1 MKKWIIFIVV
11 VIVLAVGGYFLFQR
25 ASAQRIQEALSSLQ
39 TVEAVRDELVA
50 MIGGTGS
57 VHTNQMGTILW
68 ETSGIVEKIDVAEG
82 DPVEAD
88 QVLASLRKSSL
99 PQNVI
104 LAQADLANAQKAL
117 DELYET
123 QLALAQADS
132 AIVKAEDAAKK
143 AQDRVDNLGT
153 PAGDSDIDVAK
164 ATVQLS
170 KIQMDKAWDRFKPF
184 EKRPEDN
191 PIRAAL
197 FNQYA
202 QAKQLYDQA
211 VSRLNNLRGTPSDL
225 TARLAQAD
233 LDLALAN
240 LEDARQNYEKL
251 SAGPDARD
259 IAALEARIAAAQATI
274 DSAQLTAPFAG
285 IITDVSNKPG
295 DRVAPGS
302 VAFRLDDFSSLL
314 VDVPVSEVDIAR
326 IGEGQEVIL
335 TFDAI
340 SGKEYQGKVVDVD
353 RVGTTNQ
360 GVVDFTVTV
369 ELLDA
374 DEQVKPGMTAAVNI
388 IVERLQDVLLVP
400 NRAVRVKD
408 GQRVVYILRNGVP
421 EPVAITLGASSE
433 TDSEIVEGELA
444 AGDLIVLNPPENF
457 EFGQEPAF
465 VRQMRGIQ

>member
-1 MKKWIIFIVV
+1 MKKWLIVL
-11 VIVLAVGGYFLFQR
+11 VIVIILAVGGYFLFQR
-25 ASAQRIQEALSSLQ
+25 ANEQRVQETLSSLQ

-50 MIGGTGS
+50 MVGGTGS
-57 VHTNQMGTILW
+57 VRTNQMGTILW
-68 ETSGIVEKIDVAEG
+68 ETSGIVDSIDVVEG

-88 QVLASLRKSSL
+88 QVLASLRQSSL

-123 QLALAQADS
+123 RFALAQADS
-132 AIVKAEDAAKK
+132 AIVQAEDAVKK
-143 AQDRVDNLGT
+143 AQDRVNNLGT
-153 PAGDSDIDVAK
+153 PAGDSDIDVAR
-164 ATVQLS
+164 ATVQLA
-170 KIQMDKAWDRFKPF
+170 KIQMDKAWDRFKDF
-184 EKRPEDN
+184 ESRPEDN

-197 FNQYA
+197 FNKYA
-202 QAKQLYDQA
+202 QTKQLYDQA
-211 VSRLNNLRGTPSDL
+211 VSRLNNLQGTPSDL
-225 TARLAQAD
+225 TARLAQSD

-240 LEDARQNYEKL
+240 LEDAKENYEKL
-251 SAGPDARD
+251 SSGPDARD
-259 IAALEARIAAAQATI
+259 ITALKARIAAAQATL

-285 IITDVSNKPG
+285 TITDISNKPG

-302 VAFRLDDFSSLL
+302 VAFRLDDFSRLL

-326 IGEGQEVIL
+326 IGPEQEVIL

-360 GVVDFTVTV
+360 GVVDFVVTV

-374 DEQVKPGMTAAVNI
+374 DDLVKPGMTAAVNI

-400 NRAVRVKD
+400 NRAVRVKE
-408 GQRVVYILRNGVP
+408 GQRVVYILKNGIP

-433 TDSEIVEGELA
+433 TDSEVVEGELT
-444 AGDLIVLNPPENF
+444 AGDRIVLNPPENF

-465 VRQMRGIQ
+465 VRQMRGGQ

>member
-1 MKKWIIFIVV
+1 MKKWIIILIIVV
-11 VIVLAVGGYFLFQR
+11 ILGVGGYFLFQR
-25 ASAQRIQEALSSLQ
+25 AKAQRVQATLNSLQ

-57 VHTNQMGTILW
+57 VHTNQTGTIQW
-68 ETSGIVEKIDVAEG
+68 ESSGIVETVDAIEG
-82 DPVEAD
+82 DLVEPSD
-88 QVLASLRKSSL
+88 VLASLKQSSL

-104 LAQADLANAQKAL
+104 LAKADLANAQKAL
-117 DELYET
+117 DELKTT
-123 QLALAQADS
+123 QLALVKADS
-132 AIVKAEDAAKK
+132 AVVKAEDAVKK
-143 AQDRVDNLGT
+143 AQDRVNSLGE
-153 PAGDSDIDVAK
+153 PASDSDIDVAK
-164 ATVQLS
+164 ATVQLA
-170 KIQMDKAWDRFKPF
+170 KIQMDKAWDRYKDF
-184 EKRPEDN
+184 ENRPEDN

-197 FNQYA
+197 FNRYA
-202 QAKQLYDQA
+202 QAKQQYDQA

-225 TARLAQAD
+225 TEKLAQSD

-240 LEDARQNYEKL
+240 LDDARENYTDL
-251 SAGPDARD
+251 SNGPDARD
-259 IAALEARIAAAQATI
+259 VAALEARIAAAQATL
-274 DSAQLTAPFAG
+274 DSAHLTAPFPG
-285 IITDVSNKPG
+285 TITDISIKPG

-302 VAFRLDDFSSLL
+302 IAFRLDDFSRLL

-326 IGEGQEVIL
+326 IDEGQDVVL

-340 SGKEYQGKVVDVD
+340 SGQEYHGKVVDVD

-360 GVVDFTVTV
+360 GVVDFNVTV

-374 DEQVKPGMTAAVNI
+374 TELVKPGMTAAVNI

-408 GQRVVYILRNGVP
+408 GQRVVYLLKNGVP
-421 EPVAITLGASSE
+421 ESVAITLGSSSE
-433 TDSEIVEGELA
+433 TDSEVVEGEMN

-465 VRQMRGIQ
+465 VRQMRGNQ